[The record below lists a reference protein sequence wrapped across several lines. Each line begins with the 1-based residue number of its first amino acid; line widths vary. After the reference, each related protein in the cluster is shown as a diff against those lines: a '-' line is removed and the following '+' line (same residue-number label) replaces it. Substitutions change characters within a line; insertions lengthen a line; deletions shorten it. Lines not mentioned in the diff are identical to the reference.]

1 MKMLNDEF
9 NYFRGLFPL
18 KVFITGPPCSGKT
31 FFASQLSE
39 QYGIPHLR
47 IKDII
52 DYALSLDNDFG
63 KQLKAKIEEHKD
75 QAEADYEKS
84 RKKKDPDFDRE
95 SYNPRLTDDILADL
109 VKFQLGSAAC
119 MNKGFILDGFPRSK
133 EDAQLVFTNEV
144 PIEKPEKEGD
154 EDPEGAGEEE
164 PQTKREI
171 NEKILPQ
178 YCIAFEADDAFLS
191 QRAKDI
197 PPEQVEGTHFNDAGM
212 ARRLKEYRTRNPDD
226 SGNTVKDFITET
238 IGYPNVLVV
247 DASIPNNEQL
257 TKMQEII
264 EQKGKPCCINMITD
278 DDKKFLANLEK
289 IAAKA
294 ARQKARAEAAA
305 QAEAEGQEEGE
316 EGKPDPAQLESEE
329 EVDEITLLIQKEEKE
344 NAEAAIQ
351 EEAQRKQKAAEAEIK
366 KVKDA
371 KEAIKMEKLRE

>member
-1 MKMLNDEF
+1 
-9 NYFRGLFPL
+9 
-18 KVFITGPPCSGKT
+18 
-31 FFASQLSE
+31 
-39 QYGIPHLR
+39 
-47 IKDII
+47 
-52 DYALSLDNDFG
+52 
-63 KQLKAKIEEHKD
+63 
-75 QAEADYEKS
+75 
-84 RKKKDPDFDRE
+84 
-95 SYNPRLTDDILADL
+95 
-109 VKFQLGSAAC
+109 

-316 EGKPDPAQLESEE
+316 EGKPDPA
-329 EVDEITLLIQKEEKE
+329 
-344 NAEAAIQ
+344 
-351 EEAQRKQKAAEAEIK
+351 
-366 KVKDA
+366 
-371 KEAIKMEKLRE
+371 

>member
-1 MKMLNDEF
+1 MK
-9 NYFRGLFPL
+9 
-18 KVFITGPPCSGKT
+18 V
-31 FFASQLSE
+31 
-39 QYGIPHLR
+39 
-47 IKDII
+47 
-52 DYALSLDNDFG
+52 
-63 KQLKAKIEEHKD
+63 KIEELKD

-133 EDAQLVFTNEV
+133 EDAELVFTTEV

-171 NEKILPQ
+171 NDKILPQ

-197 PPEQVEGTHFNDAGM
+197 PPELVEGTHFNDAGM
-212 ARRLKEYRTRNPDD
+212 VRRLKEYRTRNPDD

-247 DASIPNNEQL
+247 DASIPNNE
-257 TKMQEII
+257 
-264 EQKGKPCCINMITD
+264 
-278 DDKKFLANLEK
+278 
-289 IAAKA
+289 
-294 ARQKARAEAAA
+294 
-305 QAEAEGQEEGE
+305 
-316 EGKPDPAQLESEE
+316 
-329 EVDEITLLIQKEEKE
+329 
-344 NAEAAIQ
+344 
-351 EEAQRKQKAAEAEIK
+351 
-366 KVKDA
+366 
-371 KEAIKMEKLRE
+371 